1 MRYLHNGKKVIAGV
15 MSVFMLASSVN
26 MPALQ
31 TVKADE
37 ITQENGEVNFGWNSV
52 YTTDNKGN
60 VTNNYK
66 WKIDE
71 EGNLVFAPTIE
82 GTEAIIADNNAD
94 WYEVRKDEIKTLSF
108 EGSVKVNNAK
118 KMFEGTSNLVSV
130 KLANAVFKGGM
141 NRTFMNCYN
150 LVEVDFAGADLTEVT
165 SFGQLF
171 YGDSSLKETFFEG
184 AITAEDCALKSI
196 GEMFVFCSSL
206 VNPHLEDLDCSNVT
220 GASLT
225 FYYANSLKR
234 LDLTSFN
241 FDKLD
246 GIGGMSS
253 ASHLFE
259 IKAPKTNTTS
269 KLVNFTDIKN
279 SKSYGNWAVIDED
292 GSYVKFTDAQS
303 IKDYNDSANEA
314 VTYVFCPQINKSEV
328 VDVVSLNEY
337 TGYSQDEAMK
347 LSITFNGKTAVEGV
361 DYTVE
366 LVDTNSKEYQTLNVY
381 ATENGMF
388 KSTSLIDRR
397 RIKYKP
403 ATVTINATDAGYRY
417 DGEPIEDPTYE
428 IIDNVANEDP
438 KGTTTITYYSDA
450 ECTNEIDKP
459 SEKGMYWAKINFTSS
474 NSHFSSD
481 EAVICIRIDVP
492 IIKSTWQAWDYDGTV
507 HEYTGFNFWNP
518 VNPKKRIYTDDYEIK
533 LYSDPEY
540 TQEVTEIKDAGTYYP
555 VVTFFAQG
563 DYAEITLPLHFVGV
577 RRAKPTLVAE
587 DQEYVYSAQKVSYTN
602 YTVTGVLDAEGNPV
616 DEGPTGNIDIRYFS
630 DPECTESVSVP
641 KNVGTYY
648 VRIFVRVKGN
658 YQESDKIVRTMVV
671 KPYTPE
677 VVVKDTY
684 YRWDGTPK
692 NARNGR
698 DYTVIHAKNGCM
710 SNPNVEVEY
719 YQSVDG
725 VMVKL
730 DGAPTEVDMYYY
742 RVRFLG
748 DEPNYTETDWSDY
761 KEFEIRKAYPVIEAE
776 NTYVDYDGEQH
787 DLVYTVSLGDEG
799 QQKRVLY
806 YVDPEFTQL
815 TSEVDGASYAGGA
828 PSEPGTYYTKV
839 IVSASTHYNWVSD
852 KSAVLTII
860 DDYDYEISEPWN
872 FYSFK
877 GYTGYNDPWEPVRDY
892 TDEIDEEELG
902 QIEEL
907 AGYNLS
913 ELKVVYHRFAMP
925 VFVTD
930 PEDLLKPIEV
940 VDEFDFPKTESGA
953 PRIEGYYNAEVFI
966 ADENG
971 EYRSLSDE
979 LHFTIG
985 WTLYHIMY

>member
-1 MRYLHNGKKVIAGV
+1 MGYLHNGKKVIAGV
-15 MSVFMLASSVN
+15 MSVFMLATSVN
-26 MPALQ
+26 MPAFQ

-37 ITQENGEVNFGWNSV
+37 IVQETTVENGSWEVV
-52 YTTDNKGN
+52 YSTDKNGTIIN
-60 VTNNYK
+60 DYK

-71 EGNLVFAPTIE
+71 DGVLIFAPTGDDKVAVIGNNTAE
-82 GTEAIIADNNAD
+82 WKTNENKAKVKTIDFQNVKITNGNSLFYGMNKLETVSFAGVDFTEA
-94 WYEVRKDEIKTLSF
+94 TSF
-108 EGSVKVNNAK
+108 TN
-118 KMFEGTSNLVSV
+118 MFAGCGKLVSV
-130 KLANAVFKGGM
+130 DFTGSIFKTVNSEGVEEQKLTSVKYMFEDCTSLKNIDFTDFAAEKVTDLHWMYFDCPKLQKIDLSKFNIDNINNYSYAIYMTGVYEIVLPKTELTTVT
-141 NRTFMNCYN
+141 NFMNY
-150 LVEVDFAGADLTEVT
+150 
-165 SFGQLF
+165 LF
-171 YGDSSLKETFFEG
+171 SLRKNG
-184 AITAEDCALKSI
+184 CWGVK
-196 GEMFVFCSSL
+196 
-206 VNPHLEDLDCSNVT
+206 LEDGTVQQFSDYQSIID
-220 GASLT
+220 
-225 FYYANSLKR
+225 YQRNS
-234 LDLTSFN
+234 
-241 FDKLD
+241 
-246 GIGGMSS
+246 G
-253 ASHLFE
+253 
-259 IKAPKTNTTS
+259 KTN
-269 KLVNFTDIKN
+269 
-279 SKSYGNWAVIDED
+279 
-292 GSYVKFTDAQS
+292 
-303 IKDYNDSANEA
+303 
-314 VTYVFCPQINKSEV
+314 TYVFCYNANT
-328 VDVVSLNEY
+328 DVVKGSTEEEY
-337 TGYSQDEAMK
+337 TGKTRNDMNFVISV
-347 LSITFNGKTAVEGV
+347 NGVPAVEGIDYDIQPDGINYSKKGATVKIVGKESGSIKAGTTKTVNVEFKKASVEIVAADGTYHYTGQEITDPEYTLSHNVV
-361 DYTVE
+361 D
-366 LVDTNSKEYQTLNVY
+366 
-381 ATENGMF
+381 ENGNELEHPNG
-388 KSTSLIDRR
+388 K
-397 RIKYKP
+397 
-403 ATVTINATDAGYRY
+403 VTF
-417 DGEPIEDPTYE
+417 
-428 IIDNVANEDP
+428 
-438 KGTTTITYYSDA
+438 TYYTDKSCA
-450 ECTNEIDKP
+450 EEFKMEGKP
-459 SEKGMYWAKINFTSS
+459 VEKGMYWCVISLAQSGNFAAATS
-474 NSHFSSD
+474 
-481 EAVICIRIDVP
+481 EPIVIRIDVP

-507 HEYTGFNFWNP
+507 HKYTGFNFWNP

-877 GYTGYNDPWEPVRDY
+877 GYAGFNDPWEPVRDY

-953 PRIEGYYNAEVFI
+953 PRLVGYYNAEVLI
-966 ADENG
+966 ADDNG

-985 WTLYHIMY
+985 WTLSYIMY